1 MRTIMPEFGK
11 VEEKQKRPGRSL
23 DSRGFKSAT
32 ADHDTLILDARTAVE
47 EAEKK
52 IAPPRI
58 SEGRC
63 HVCQHPFRD
72 WIEMLLIKGMA
83 YKTIGDR
90 VSPKVDRRSISNHY
104 KNHLDLQDAAIRA
117 ILEHEA
123 DVQGQNYEEGL
134 HGAITKRGVLEIALR
149 RGFEDIQNKITT
161 VEPRDLIQITKL
173 LAEMDTHS
181 AQAAVDEARAQVHI
195 FILAIKN
202 VLSDEQQAEIAEEV
216 KRLRKH
222 EGYGQEFEK
231 IMEKQHAI
239 PEVVD
244 AVVVDA

>member
-1 MRTIMPEFGK
+1 MPDFG
-11 VEEKQKRPGRSL
+11 EALAKRPGRFQ
-23 DSRGFKSAT
+23 DTRGFKSQD
-32 ADHDTLILDARTAVE
+32 DHDTLILDARSAID

-52 IAPPRI
+52 IAPPRVAE
-58 SEGRC
+58 SRC

-90 VSPKVDRRSISNHY
+90 VSPPVDRRSIANHY
-104 KNHLDLQDAAIRA
+104 KVHMDLQDAAIRA

-123 DVQGQNYEEGL
+123 DLQNQDYEEGL
-134 HGAITKRGVLEIALR
+134 HGAITKRGVLEVALR
-149 RGFEDIQNKITT
+149 RGYEDIQNKITT

-181 AQAAVDEARAQVHI
+181 AQTAVDEARAQFHL

-202 VLSDEQQAEIAEEV
+202 VCDEETQAQIGEEV

-222 EGYGQEFEK
+222 EGYGQAFETA
-231 IMEKQHAI
+231 IQPQI

-244 AVVVDA
+244 AVVVDG